1 MKSPF
6 PGHGVTAG
14 ASTPQRVEAYGNAYG
29 ATPGSHSRCHL
40 ATHNRPSPGF
50 ARCVGTLVGTVSEIG
65 IWSGGSIDGTPCTGS
80 IYGAECVSCHAVL
93 TGSAPSGTSMNE
105 LEWRMER

>member
-1 MKSPF
+1 MSPSRLQPAQ
-6 PGHGVTAG
+6 PGLCPLCEHA
-14 ASTPQRVEAYGNAYG
+14 VE
-29 ATPGSHSRCHL
+29 
-40 ATHNRPSPGF
+40 
-50 ARCVGTLVGTVSEIG
+50 TVREIG

-105 LEWRMER
+105 LEWRVER